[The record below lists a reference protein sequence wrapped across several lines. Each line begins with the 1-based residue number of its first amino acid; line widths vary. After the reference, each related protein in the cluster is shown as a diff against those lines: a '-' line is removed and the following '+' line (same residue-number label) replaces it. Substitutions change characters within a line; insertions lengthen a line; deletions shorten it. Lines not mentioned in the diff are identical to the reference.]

1 MSSSGRDAMLTV
13 ARCRVLSE
21 LTSFVPKQSFGGR
34 AESRDISDK
43 NGQYVRGAHGLLA
56 AASRR
61 MRLV

>member
-43 NGQYVRGAHGLLA
+43 NG
-56 AASRR
+56 
-61 MRLV
+61 